1 MFEGLSRFTD
11 PYKISTKSEVEPVIQ
26 PPRRVPMNLHAWL
39 SGKLNEMERDSIIVK
54 VDSPTDWVHNIVVVE
69 NKNGDRRICLDLKDL
84 IQAIRR
90 EHFQIP
96 TYEDVVS
103 RLASKRFFT
112 ILDQK
117 DSFWQAELDE
127 DSSHMCSYDS

>member
-1 MFEGLSRFTD
+1 M
-11 PYKISTKSEVEPVIQ
+11 IQ